1 MNSSIIHADIFFY
14 ITSISVVVVTIMLI
28 VLFYYV
34 VRIVR
39 NVEHTSEKIKE
50 ESDNIL
56 EDISMIRE
64 SIEEQGNK
72 FAGVLRFIFGSFLG
86 SKRASNKGGGSREKK
101 ESKNKSKE

>member
-39 NVEHTSEKIKE
+39 NIEHTSEKIKE
-50 ESDNIL
+50 EGDNIL

-64 SIEEQGNK
+64 SIEDQGSK
-72 FAGVLRFIFGSFLG
+72 FAGVLKFIFGSFWG
-86 SKRASNKGGGSREKK
+86 SKRASRERSNGRARKA
-101 ESKNKSKE
+101 SKNKPKE